1 MELPMNNE
9 TNNPRIKEDVEPK
22 DLIKMQTE
30 VGLIESML
38 QSKTLTA
45 IVIIAIILLG
55 GFFIFLSKVTG

>member
-1 MELPMNNE
+1 MSTKNN
-9 TNNPRIKEDVEPK
+9 NRRIKEGVEPK

-30 VGLIESML
+30 VGLIESMF

-55 GFFIFLSKVTG
+55 GFFMFLSKVAG